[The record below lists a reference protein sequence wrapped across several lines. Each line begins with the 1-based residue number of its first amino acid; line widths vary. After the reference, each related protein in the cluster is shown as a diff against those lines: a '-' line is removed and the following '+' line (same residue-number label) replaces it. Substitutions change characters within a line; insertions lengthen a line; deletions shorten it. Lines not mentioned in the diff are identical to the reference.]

1 MDPDLD
7 AAIMW
12 FMILVGRRF
21 SYARRLFIIPS
32 LLLWSAMVTLTLAF

>member
-7 AAIMW
+7 EPPSWW

-21 SYARRLFIIPS
+21 SYARRLLIIPS
-32 LLLWSAMVTLTLAF
+32 LLLWSAMLMP